1 MKAEQARIL
10 TNESLH
16 SKYTELEQHPEYLDI
31 CDKIR
36 AAATR
41 GECSIT
47 VDIFTKD
54 IVELID
60 KNCFVIEPLEQKQT
74 SKHTFVFS
82 DTLYSIRW

>member
-10 TNESLH
+10 TNESLN
-16 SKYTELEQHPEYLDI
+16 SKYQELEQHPEYLDI

-47 VDIFTKD
+47 VEIFTKD
-54 IVELID
+54 IIWLLARGSFEVKEFNGIKD
-60 KNCFVIEPLEQKQT
+60 HYEI
-74 SKHTFVFS
+74 S
-82 DTLYSIRW
+82 W